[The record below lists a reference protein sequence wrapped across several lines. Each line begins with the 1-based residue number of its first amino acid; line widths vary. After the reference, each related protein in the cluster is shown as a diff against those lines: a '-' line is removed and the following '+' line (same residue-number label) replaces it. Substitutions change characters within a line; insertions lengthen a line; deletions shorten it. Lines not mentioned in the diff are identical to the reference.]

1 MSVLAFFKY
10 LSLPSSC
17 VCKRACT
24 YLKAKS
30 EVPVRVF
37 LRPLGT
43 SGFCY
48 ALCDPSMAVRVP
60 PRPPPAGSVGGKS
73 NDPVWL
79 AVLPRTA
86 AAGTAVHSFA
96 QGWRWAPANRFVVLL
111 TSPQSWWFERHE

>member
-1 MSVLAFFKY
+1 MYPPTPQTPMSVLAFFKY

-17 VCKRACT
+17 VYKRACT

-30 EVPVRVF
+30 EVPVHAF

-48 ALCDPSMAVRVP
+48 ALCDLSVAVLC
-60 PRPPPAGSVGGKS
+60 PRPPHPGSVGGKS

-79 AVLPRTA
+79 AALPRT

-96 QGWRWAPANRFVVLL
+96 RGRRWPPADRFVV
-111 TSPQSWWFERHE
+111 FF